1 MKNNRKKREKDEA
14 HHQKYKSQKML
25 VDNIDQVMPLSQLCL
40 LIGSPLVYTQDDIT
54 RYTGQSFPFFQTSA
68 QKEFLKL

>member
-1 MKNNRKKREKDEA
+1 
-14 HHQKYKSQKML
+14 ML

-54 RYTGQSFPFFQTSA
+54 RYTGQSFPFFHTSA